1 MTGASIETTLEFWAS
16 PLRKVKARMQSLFSQ
31 AFSQARVAASANSFL
46 DGLLGSNSNGR
57 G

>member
-1 MTGASIETTLEFWAS
+1 
-16 PLRKVKARMQSLFSQ
+16 MQSLFSQ